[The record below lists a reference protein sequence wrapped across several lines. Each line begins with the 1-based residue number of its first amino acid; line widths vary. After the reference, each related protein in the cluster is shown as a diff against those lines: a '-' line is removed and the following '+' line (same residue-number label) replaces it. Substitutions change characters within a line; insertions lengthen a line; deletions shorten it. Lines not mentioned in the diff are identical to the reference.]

1 MDSFVGKKLL
11 MAFLASVLLGVLL
24 FGFENCASVDNE
36 MASKKIQIDNQSCP
50 FIAKSKTVSE

>member
-1 MDSFVGKKLL
+1 